1 MSLFHSSFRKWD
13 FDGDYAPRPAIIEAA
28 IRYLEYTEML
38 SSPSAMQFSEW
49 ITVPRN
55 TLSKAEKATKKA
67 AVKML
72 NTWVL
77 GDLVIE
83 FQEKEQ
89 LPSRA
94 SIALKFL
101 EHCLG
106 GSEGCTPMGCGSSSL
121 QEQRVFD
128 EDEKAFKSTSLE
140 LLRNWFNGEIELK
153 AIVLRRRL
161 RVKQETNR
169 DVAIPLNSERK
180 LK

>member
-1 MSLFHSSFRKWD
+1 MSFFHSIYRNRYRD
-13 FDGDYAPRPAIIEAA
+13 RDYAPRPAIIEAA
-28 IRYLEYTEML
+28 TRYQEYL
-38 SSPSAMQFSEW
+38 R
-49 ITVPRN
+49 TV
-55 TLSKAEKATKKA
+55 KVA
-67 AVKML
+67 
-72 NTWVL
+72 WVL

-101 EHCLG
+101 EHCLD
-106 GSEGCTPMGCGSSSL
+106 GSEGCAPTGCCSSSL
-121 QEQRVFD
+121 QDERVFD

-140 LLRNWFNGEIELK
+140 LLRNWFNGEIELE
-153 AIVLRRRL
+153 ASVLRRRL

>member
-28 IRYLEYTEML
+28 IRYQEYL
-38 SSPSAMQFSEW
+38 R
-49 ITVPRN
+49 TV
-55 TLSKAEKATKKA
+55 KVA
-67 AVKML
+67 
-72 NTWVL
+72 WVL

-101 EHCLG
+101 EHCLD
-106 GSEGCTPMGCGSSSL
+106 GSEGCAPTGCCSSSL
-121 QEQRVFD
+121 QDERVLD
-128 EDEKAFKSTSLE
+128 EDEKAFKSASLE

-161 RVKQETNR
+161 RVRQEINR
-169 DVAIPLNSERK
+169 DVAIPLSSERK
-180 LK
+180 

>member
-1 MSLFHSSFRKWD
+1 MSLFNSIFRHRYLR
-13 FDGDYAPRPAIIEAA
+13 GDLAPRPAIIEAA

-55 TLSKAEKATKKA
+55 QLSKAEKATKKSA
-67 AVKML
+67 INML
-72 NTWVL
+72 NAWVL

-101 EHCLG
+101 EHCLE
-106 GSEGCTPMGCGSSSL
+106 GSEGCAPMDCCSSSP
-121 QEQRVFD
+121 QDERVLD

-180 LK
+180 

>member
-1 MSLFHSSFRKWD
+1 MSLFRSIYRNRYLDK
-13 FDGDYAPRPAIIEAA
+13 DYAPRPAIIEAA

-55 TLSKAEKATKKA
+55 KLSKAEKATKKA

-72 NTWVL
+72 NAWVL

-83 FQEKEQ
+83 FQEKEH

-101 EHCLG
+101 EHCLE

-128 EDEKAFKSTSLE
+128 EDEKTFKSTSLE
-140 LLRNWFNGEIELK
+140 LLRNWFNGEIELI

-180 LK
+180 

>member
-1 MSLFHSSFRKWD
+1 MSLFRSIYRNRYLD
-13 FDGDYAPRPAIIEAA
+13 RDYAPRPAIIEAA

-55 TLSKAEKATKKA
+55 KLSKAEKATKKA

-72 NTWVL
+72 NAWVL

-83 FQEKEQ
+83 FQEKEH

-101 EHCLG
+101 EHCLE

-128 EDEKAFKSTSLE
+128 EDEKTFKSTSLE
-140 LLRNWFNGEIELK
+140 LLRNWFNGEIELI

>member
-1 MSLFHSSFRKWD
+1 MSLFRSIYRNRYLD
-13 FDGDYAPRPAIIEAA
+13 RDYAPRPAIIEAA

-72 NTWVL
+72 NAWVL

-83 FQEKEQ
+83 FQEKEH

-101 EHCLG
+101 EHCLE

-128 EDEKAFKSTSLE
+128 EDEKTFKSTSLE
-140 LLRNWFNGEIELK
+140 LLRNWFNGEIELI
-153 AIVLRRRL
+153 AIPLRRRL

>member
-1 MSLFHSSFRKWD
+1 MSLFNSIFRHRYLR
-13 FDGDYAPRPAIIEAA
+13 GDLAPRPAIIEAA

-38 SSPSAMQFSEW
+38 SSPPGMQFSEW

-55 TLSKAEKATKKA
+55 QLSKTEKATKKA
-67 AVKML
+67 AINML
-72 NTWVL
+72 NAWVL

-101 EHCLG
+101 EHCLE

-121 QEQRVFD
+121 QDQRVFD

-161 RVKQETNR
+161 RVKQELNR

-180 LK
+180 

>member
-1 MSLFHSSFRKWD
+1 MSLFNSIFRHRYLR
-13 FDGDYAPRPAIIEAA
+13 GDLAPRPAIIEAA

-55 TLSKAEKATKKA
+55 QLSKAEKATKKA

-72 NTWVL
+72 NAWVL

-94 SIALKFL
+94 SDCVEISRTL
-101 EHCLG
+101 LG
-106 GSEGCTPMGCGSSSL
+106 GFRGLYANGL
-121 QEQRVFD
+121 W
-128 EDEKAFKSTSLE
+128 FKFAARTTC
-140 LLRNWFNGEIELK
+140 
-153 AIVLRRRL
+153 A
-161 RVKQETNR
+161 
-169 DVAIPLNSERK
+169 
-180 LK
+180 